1 MIGNR
6 GVARYMSPLVP
17 MVVESDGRVERSFDI
32 YSRLLRERI
41 VFLGQE
47 VNDDIANL
55 IAAQLLFLDAEDPGK
70 DISLYVNSPGGSAY
84 AGMAIYDAM
93 QYVRSD
99 VSTVCLGMG
108 MSAGA
113 MILCGGAPGK
123 RFALPNAKIMI
134 HQGSGGFRG
143 TPADIQIAARE
154 ILSLTRRYAEVIAH
168 HSGRDVE
175 QVMRDIDRDRFLAP
189 EEAVDYGLADSVL
202 ASRNGG

>member
-1 MIGNR
+1 MVGS
-6 GVARYMSPLVP
+6 VVP
-17 MVVESDGRVERSFDI
+17 MVVEQDGRWERSFDI

-55 IAAQLLFLDAEDPGK
+55 IAAQLLHLDAVEPGK
-70 DISLYVNSPGGSAY
+70 DIYLYINSPGGSAY

-93 QYVRSD
+93 QYVASD
-99 VSTVCLGMG
+99 VATVCLGMG
-108 MSAGA
+108 MSAAA

-123 RFALPNAKIMI
+123 RFALPNAKVMI

-154 ILSLTRRYAEVIAH
+154 ILALTRRYAEVIAG
-168 HSGRDVE
+168 HSGKDVE
-175 QVMRDIDRDRFLAP
+175 QVMRDIDRDRFLTP
-189 EEAVDYGLADSVL
+189 EEAVEYGLADTIL
-202 ASRNGG
+202 DGRQ

>member
-1 MIGNR
+1 VDVIVGS
-6 GVARYMSPLVP
+6 VVP
-17 MVVESDGRVERSFDI
+17 MVVEQDGRWERSFDI

-47 VNDDIANL
+47 VDDQIANL
-55 IAAQLLFLDAEDPGK
+55 IAAQLLHLDAQDPER
-70 DISLYVNSPGGSAY
+70 DIYLYVNSPGGSAY

-93 QYVRSD
+93 QYVKSD

-113 MILCGGAPGK
+113 MVLCGGAPGK

-154 ILSLTRRYAEVIAH
+154 ILAQTRRYAEVIAQH
-168 HSGRDVE
+168 AGRDVDE
-175 QVMRDIDRDRFLAP
+175 VMRDIDRDRFLGP
-189 EEAVDYGLADSVL
+189 EEAVEYGLADTVL
-202 ASRNGG
+202 TTRDAVPRG